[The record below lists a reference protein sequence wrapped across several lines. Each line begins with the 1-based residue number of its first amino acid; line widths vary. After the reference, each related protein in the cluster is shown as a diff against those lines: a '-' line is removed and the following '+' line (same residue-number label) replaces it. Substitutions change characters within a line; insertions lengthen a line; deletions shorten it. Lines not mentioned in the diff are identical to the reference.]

1 MPRIEKL
8 IKFNSDIPQYL
19 GYLLLVTAGISS
31 TNYFQKYVDL
41 RGQEGGGASY

>member
-31 TNYFQKYVDL
+31 IIYISKVDL
-41 RGQEGGGASY
+41 RGQEAGSV